1 MHTILLL
8 ENDESLRRGISF
20 KLERE
25 GFHVL
30 SAGSIR
36 EGKAYLKA
44 NEIQLILCDIMLD
57 DGSGLSFCQYVRE
70 ELLSDIHFIFLTAM
84 DTEIDIVM
92 GYETGAD
99 DYITKPFSLAVL
111 MSKINSIFKRIPSGH
126 PNMTHSHKSASK
138 CTNKTADQKESPVI
152 KSGCLLYHP
161 NEMQLFV
168 DQESVELTRNEY
180 KLLQLFL
187 NHPKQILS
195 KTQILEQMFDIDGNY
210 VDDNTVAVN
219 IRRLREKIKDTGSK
233 RMIKNIRGLGYV
245 WDLEVE

>member
-20 KLERE
+20 KLEKE
-25 GFHVL
+25 GFRVL
-30 SAGSIR
+30 STGAIQ
-36 EGKAYLKA
+36 EGKAYVKA
-44 NEIQLILCDIMLD
+44 NDIQLILCDIMLD
-57 DGSGLSFCQYVRE
+57 DGSGLAFCQYVRE
-70 ELLSDIHFIFLTAM
+70 ELLSSIHFIFLTAM

-111 MSKINSIFKRIPSGH
+111 MSKINSIFKRIPSG
-126 PNMTHSHKSASK
+126 PSNMTHSCNLDSAYSIQ
-138 CTNKTADQKESPVI
+138 TTEQKESPVI

-168 DQESVELTRNEY
+168 NQEAVELTRNEY

-195 KTQILEQMFDIDGNY
+195 KAQILEQMFDIDGNY

-233 RMIKNIRGLGYV
+233 RIIKNIRGIGYV

>member
-8 ENDESLRRGISF
+8 ENDESLRRGICF
-20 KLERE
+20 KLEKE

-36 EGKAYLKA
+36 QGKAYLKT

-57 DGSGLSFCQYVRE
+57 DGSGLAFCQYVRE
-70 ELLSDIHFIFLTAM
+70 ELFCDIHFIFLTAM
-84 DTEIDIVM
+84 DAEIDIVM

-126 PNMTHSHKSASK
+126 PTMTSSHKASEEGI
-138 CTNKTADQKESPVI
+138 NKPAKQSESPVI
-152 KSGCLLYHP
+152 TSGCLLYYP

-168 DQESVELTRNEY
+168 NQEAVELTRNEY

-195 KTQILEQMFDIDGNY
+195 KAQILEQMFDIDGNY

-219 IRRLREKIKDTGSK
+219 IRRLREKIKDTGAK
-233 RMIKNIRGLGYV
+233 RMIKNIRGIGYV

>member
-8 ENDESLRRGISF
+8 ENDESLRHGISF
-20 KLERE
+20 KLEKE
-25 GFHVL
+25 GYRVI
-30 SAGSIR
+30 SAGTIQG
-36 EGKAYLKA
+36 GKAALAA

-57 DGSGLSFCQYVRE
+57 DGSGLAFCRYVRD
-70 ELLSDIHFIFLTAM
+70 ELLSDVRFIFLTAM

-111 MSKINSIFKRIPSGH
+111 MSKINVVFKRL
-126 PNMTHSHKSASK
+126 HKTSE
-138 CTNKTADQKESPVI
+138 QKNSPVI
-152 KSGCLLYHP
+152 KSGSLLYYP
-161 NEMQLFV
+161 NEMQLLV
-168 DQESVELTRNEY
+168 NQETVELTRNEY

-219 IRRLREKIKDTGSK
+219 IRRLREKIKDTGEK
-233 RMIKNIRGLGYV
+233 RMIKNIRGMGYV
-245 WDLEVE
+245 WDLEAE

>member
-8 ENDESLRRGISF
+8 ENDESLRQGITF
-20 KLERE
+20 KLEKE

-36 EGKAYLKA
+36 EGKEAFRS
-44 NEIQLILCDIMLD
+44 NDIQLILCDIMLD
-57 DGSGLSFCQYVRE
+57 DGSGLSFCKYIRE
-70 ELLSDIHFIFLTAM
+70 ELLSNVQFIFLTAM
-84 DTEIDIVM
+84 DTELDIVI

-111 MSKINSIFKRIPSGH
+111 MSKIHSVFKR
-126 PNMTHSHKSASK
+126 MD
-138 CTNKTADQKESPVI
+138 KTAGGQETPVI
-152 KSGCLLYHP
+152 KSGNLLYYP
-161 NEMQLFV
+161 EEMQLFV
-168 DQESVELTRNEY
+168 SQKAVELTRNEY

-195 KTQILEQMFDIDGNY
+195 KAQILEQMFDIDGNY

-219 IRRLREKIKDTGSK
+219 IRRLREKINDTGEK
-233 RMIKNIRGLGYV
+233 RIIKNIRGMGYV
-245 WDLEVE
+245 WDLETE

>member
-8 ENDESLRRGISF
+8 ENDESLRQGITF
-20 KLERE
+20 KLEKE

-36 EGKAYLKA
+36 QGKEAFRT
-44 NEIQLILCDIMLD
+44 NDIQLILCDIMLD
-57 DGSGLSFCQYVRE
+57 DGSGLSFCKYIRE
-70 ELLSDIHFIFLTAM
+70 ELLSSVQFIFLTAM
-84 DTEIDIVM
+84 DTELDIVI

-111 MSKINSIFKRIPSGH
+111 MSKIHSVFKRIDKATGGWE
-126 PNMTHSHKSASK
+126 T
-138 CTNKTADQKESPVI
+138 PVI
-152 KSGCLLYHP
+152 KSGNLLYYP
-161 NEMQLFV
+161 EEMQLFV
-168 DQESVELTRNEY
+168 SQKAVELTRNEY

-195 KTQILEQMFDIDGNY
+195 KGQILEQMFDIDGNY

-219 IRRLREKIKDTGSK
+219 IRRLREKINDTGEK
-233 RMIKNIRGLGYV
+233 RIIKNIRGMGYV
-245 WDLEVE
+245 WDLETE

>member
-1 MHTILLL
+1 MNTILLL

-20 KLERE
+20 KLEKE
-25 GFHVL
+25 GCRVL
-30 SAGSIR
+30 STGNIR
-36 EGKAYLKA
+36 EGKAYLKT

-57 DGSGLSFCQYVRE
+57 DGSGLAFCQYVRE
-70 ELLSDIHFIFLTAM
+70 ELGSNIHFIFLTAM

-111 MSKINSIFKRIPSGH
+111 MSKINSILKRLPSGQ
-126 PNMTHSHKSASK
+126 PNQNPATEPK
-138 CTNKTADQKESPVI
+138 DSPAI
-152 KSGCLLYHP
+152 KSGSLLYYP
-161 NEMQLFV
+161 NEMQLLV
-168 DQESVELTRNEY
+168 DQKAVMLTRNEY

-219 IRRLREKIKDTGSK
+219 IRRLREKINDTGSK
-233 RMIKNIRGLGYV
+233 RMIKNIRGMGYV

>member
-1 MHTILLL
+1 
-8 ENDESLRRGISF
+8 
-20 KLERE
+20 
-25 GFHVL
+25 
-30 SAGSIR
+30 
-36 EGKAYLKA
+36 
-44 NEIQLILCDIMLD
+44 MLD
-57 DGSGLSFCQYVRE
+57 DESGLAFCQYVRE
-70 ELLSDIHFIFLTAM
+70 ELGSNIHFIFLTAM

-111 MSKINSIFKRIPSGH
+111 MSKINSILKRLPSGQ
-126 PNMTHSHKSASK
+126 PNQNPATEPK
-138 CTNKTADQKESPVI
+138 DSPAI
-152 KSGCLLYHP
+152 KSGSLLYYP
-161 NEMQLFV
+161 NEMQLLV
-168 DQESVELTRNEY
+168 DQKAVMLTRNEY

-219 IRRLREKIKDTGSK
+219 IRRLREKINDTGSK
-233 RMIKNIRGLGYV
+233 RIIKNIRGMGYV

>member
-84 DTEIDIVM
+84 DTEI
-92 GYETGAD
+92 G
-99 DYITKPFSLAVL
+99 
-111 MSKINSIFKRIPSGH
+111 
-126 PNMTHSHKSASK
+126 KS
-138 CTNKTADQKESPVI
+138 V
-152 KSGCLLYHP
+152 
-161 NEMQLFV
+161 V
-168 DQESVELTRNEY
+168 
-180 KLLQLFL
+180 
-187 NHPKQILS
+187 
-195 KTQILEQMFDIDGNY
+195 
-210 VDDNTVAVN
+210 
-219 IRRLREKIKDTGSK
+219 
-233 RMIKNIRGLGYV
+233 
-245 WDLEVE
+245 